1 MKRFWATFLATFLV
15 CAFPVLAEDNGLW
28 DNFGDINFYNSD
40 EQTAVSDKQFDETV
54 ENVKEKQKKIKLFG
68 PREPKKMKGQSYQES
83 NETEFLSGIE
93 NETPVLRIPYEL
105 VTADGKTLPIG
116 HYQAVFEKD
125 SEDRVTMKLY
135 QAHYMLAEFP
145 AQETEED
152 LFDDKINYLTIE
164 DYDNEQVKINY
175 GSMDF
180 NAFAIVHKK

>member
-1 MKRFWATFLATFLV
+1 MKRFLIIFTMIFLTGMNV
-15 CAFPVLAEDNGLW
+15 IRAEDDGLW

-54 ENVKEKQKKIKLFG
+54 ENVKEKQKKFKLFG

-83 NETEFLSGIE
+83 NETEFLSGIK

-105 VTADGKTLPIG
+105 KTLSGTVLPIG

-125 SEDRVTMKLY
+125 SEGAITMKLY
-135 QAHYMLAEFP
+135 QAHYMLAQYP

-164 DYDNEQVKINY
+164 DYNDKQVKINY

-180 NAFAIVHKK
+180 NAFAIVNKK